1 MQTRF
6 DRWSGLI
13 AIGLSLV
20 ALGLSAMTYWRA
32 PYIANRQVSFH
43 VGIVNGATERALD
56 FCNKS
61 SDEDG
66 FDLCR
71 SLIEDAS
78 RQVSTLRTAIDR
90 EAQHLTPL
98 EYDASRLAVD
108 TALASI
114 ATARVYLATNQQRHN
129 EAKRR

>member
-6 DRWSGLI
+6 NRWSSLI
-13 AIGLSLV
+13 
-20 ALGLSAMTYWRA
+20 ALGLSIVAIGFSVMTYWRA
-32 PYIANRQVSFH
+32 PYIAYQKVSFH
-43 VGIVNGATERALD
+43 VGIVNGATDRALH
-56 FCNKS
+56 FCDKS
-61 SDEDG
+61 NGENG

-78 RQVSTLRTAIDR
+78 SQVATLRTAIDR
-90 EAQHLTPL
+90 EAQHLSQP

-114 ATARVYLATNQQRHN
+114 ATARVYLATNQQRQD
-129 EAKRR
+129 KTGQR